1 MEDVWANGGV
11 AGRGPAPAPRLKRGV
26 RLRYG
31 YRERIHSGCGPV
43 SPGRGHVFVSDAAQ
57 AGRRRVGG
65 RGVLRILAHV
75 AALVALYLA
84 FSGAL
89 FLGLQ
94 VSPLYGNLG
103 LAAACGLAGLYV
115 WLGFIRR

>member
-1 MEDVWANGGV
+1 M
-11 AGRGPAPAPRLKRGV
+11 
-26 RLRYG
+26 
-31 YRERIHSGCGPV
+31 
-43 SPGRGHVFVSDAAQ
+43 
-57 AGRRRVGG
+57 
-65 RGVLRILAHV
+65 RILVHV

>member
-1 MEDVWANGGV
+1 MEEAWANGDV
-11 AGRGPAPAPRLKRGV
+11 AGRGPAPAPRLKRGG

-43 SPGRGHVFVSDAAQ
+43 SPGRG
-57 AGRRRVGG
+57 
-65 RGVLRILAHV
+65 RGALRILVHI
-75 AALVALYLA
+75 AALAALYLA

-89 FLGLQ
+89 FLGL
-94 VSPLYGNLG
+94 PLYGNLG

-115 WLGFIRR
+115 WLAFVRR

>member
-1 MEDVWANGGV
+1 MPARARGRFRIRMEEAWANGDV
-11 AGRGPAPAPRLKRGV
+11 VGRGPAPALRLKRGV

-43 SPGRGHVFVSDAAQ
+43 LPGR
-57 AGRRRVGG
+57 G
-65 RGVLRILAHV
+65 RGVLRILVHI

-103 LAAACGLAGLYV
+103 LAPACGLAGLYV
-115 WLGFIRR
+115 WLGFVRR

>member
-1 MEDVWANGGV
+1 
-11 AGRGPAPAPRLKRGV
+11 
-26 RLRYG
+26 LRYG
-31 YRERIHSGCGPV
+31 YRDRVHSGCGPV

-57 AGRRRVGG
+57 AGRRRVRG
-65 RGVLRILAHV
+65 RRALRILVHI

-103 LAAACGLAGLYV
+103 LAAVCGLTGLYV
-115 WLGFIRR
+115 WLAFVRR